1 MVAWERDG
9 IAGGG
14 RWWSSSVVRG
24 EPSVDGMLQTMVAA
38 IVWNPLTVW
47 KVNAV
52 VYDTGMVS
60 LDILHGC
67 WALADGVTGF
77 CTKGAAIHVLQHAK
91 ERGGVGRE
99 LCRLTP

>member
-38 IVWNPLTVW
+38 IVWNMLTIQ
-47 KVNAV
+47 KVNVV
-52 VYDTGMVS
+52 VYDAGTVGS
-60 LDILHGC
+60 DILHGC
-67 WALADGVTGF
+67 
-77 CTKGAAIHVLQHAK
+77 
-91 ERGGVGRE
+91 
-99 LCRLTP
+99 

>member
-14 RWWSSSVVRG
+14 RWWSGGVVRG
-24 EPSVDGMLQTMVAA
+24 EPSVNGMLQTAVAA
-38 IVWNPLTVW
+38 VVRNPLTVR
-47 KVNAV
+47 KVNVV
-52 VYDTGMVS
+52 VYDAGTVGSDV
-60 LDILHGC
+60 LHGC
-67 WALADGVTGF
+67 WTLADGVTGF
-77 CTKGAAIHVLQHAK
+77 CTKGAAVHALRHAE